1 MKALVLKFYG
11 LPGALILAALTVIA
25 WGGPWLIE
33 GMTLERLA
41 GTQTL
46 IDQLWWPATAV
57 RCLAYLGLAVRID
70 RMAMQRHTRH
80 PARYVIGVFLALAAS
95 DGLLAQFP
103 YWLLRG

>member
-1 MKALVLKFYG
+1 MKALALKFYG

-46 IDQLWWPATAV
+46 IERLWWPATAV
-57 RCLAYLGLAVRID
+57 RCLAYLGLAVGIHVTACR
-70 RMAMQRHTRH
+70 RRRTVPMRRAVGT
-80 PARYVIGVFLALAAS
+80 FLALIAS
-95 DGLLAQFP
+95 DLLLAQLPFT
-103 YWLLRG
+103 LLD